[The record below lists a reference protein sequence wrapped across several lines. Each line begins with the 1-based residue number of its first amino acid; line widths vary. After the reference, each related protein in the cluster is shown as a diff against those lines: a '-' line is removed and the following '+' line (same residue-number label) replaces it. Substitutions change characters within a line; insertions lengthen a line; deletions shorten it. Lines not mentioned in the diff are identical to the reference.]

1 MINILI
7 HGLGQNEKSWNE
19 VEKELLIKEIKVEK
33 PNLYVMMKNKEFN
46 YDTLYKQFVDYC
58 NGFDEKLNLC
68 GLSLGGILALEYT
81 KHYPN
86 KVNSLTLIGVP
97 YQIPKTLFKIQ
108 NFVFHLMP
116 KSTFE
121 KMGLLKK
128 DFISLVSSMSDID
141 IAYKVKGIQCET
153 LILCGEKDK
162 TNMDSAKQFHQEIK
176 NSCLKIIN
184 QSSHEVNADNP
195 RELSS
200 TICEFWKSM
209 ISYEINN

>member
-97 YQIPKTLFKIQ
+97 YQIPIPFQDTEFC
-108 NFVFHLMP
+108 
-116 KSTFE
+116 
-121 KMGLLKK
+121 
-128 DFISLVSSMSDID
+128 ISS
-141 IAYKVKGIQCET
+141 Y
-153 LILCGEKDK
+153 
-162 TNMDSAKQFHQEIK
+162 AKEYF
-176 NSCLKIIN
+176 
-184 QSSHEVNADNP
+184 
-195 RELSS
+195 
-200 TICEFWKSM
+200 
-209 ISYEINN
+209 